1 MEKIKVLGNRILVEH
16 YKDEE
21 SNKSVIILTETV
33 NKKETS
39 QGKIVAVGN
48 GKKVSQLEFKE
59 NDIVFFDTWK
69 GEEIKLNSNGKEK
82 IYRFL
87 EIEDVTAKLY

>member
-69 GEEIKLNSNGKEK
+69 GEEIKLNSNGEEK